1 MYVKAESSLYN
12 KQNNN
17 EDMALSHFKNSHA
30 AVNKWEV
37 VNPAL
42 FEVTLLPPALDGD
55 KEGGDLTTQ
64 LLLEHVR
71 SISGLDG
78 LNPAMGTVI
87 QKYKQAERVYLG
99 VPETTHLELQ
109 MTFSLNLNDS
119 NENYI
124 YTTLRKWYNKAFNP
138 ATGQYG
144 LKKDYSGS
152 MVIVEYNRDG
162 SIWRKVTCINV
173 IPGQPTGMNDRN
185 YDNGNEANEISIT
198 FNADCWDDQTV
209 GLPVYE

>member
-1 MYVKAESSLYN
+1 
-12 KQNNN
+12 
-17 EDMALSHFKNSHA
+17 MALSHFKNSHA

-37 VNPAL
+37 VNPAM
-42 FEVTLLPPALDGD
+42 FEVTILPPTLDGD
-55 KEGGDLTTQ
+55 RDLTTQ

-78 LNPAMGTVI
+78 LNPPMGTVI
-87 QKYKQAERVYLG
+87 QKFKQAERVYLG
-99 VPETTHLELQ
+99 VPEQTHLELS

-144 LKKDYSGS
+144 VKKEYCGS

-162 SIWRKVTCINV
+162 SIWR
-173 IPGQPTGMNDRN
+173 
-185 YDNGNEANEISIT
+185 
-198 FNADCWDDQTV
+198 
-209 GLPVYE
+209 

>member
-1 MYVKAESSLYN
+1 MS
-12 KQNNN
+12 
-17 EDMALSHFKNSHA
+17 LSHFKNSHA

-37 VNPAL
+37 VNPAM
-42 FEVTLLPPALDGD
+42 FEVTILPPTLDGQQDD
-55 KEGGDLTTQ
+55 KITQ

-78 LNPAMGTVI
+78 LTPPLGMVI

-99 VPETTHLELQ
+99 VPEQTHLELG
-109 MTFSLNLNDS
+109 MTFSFNLNYS
-119 NENYI
+119 NENYL
-124 YTTLRKWYNKAFNP
+124 YTTLRKLYNKAFYP

-144 LKKDYSGS
+144 LKKEYCGS

-162 SIWRKVTCINV
+162 SIWRKVVCVNV

-185 YDNGNEANEISIT
+185 YDSGNEANELSIT
-198 FNADCWDDQTV
+198 FQCDGWIDETV

>member
-1 MYVKAESSLYN
+1 
-12 KQNNN
+12 
-17 EDMALSHFKNSHA
+17 MALSNFKNSHA

-42 FEVTLLPPALDGD
+42 FEVTILPPALDGD
-55 KEGGDLTTQ
+55 QDDKTTQ

-78 LNPAMGTVI
+78 LNPPVGKVI
-87 QKYKQAERVYLG
+87 QKYKQADRVYLG
-99 VPETTHLELQ
+99 VPEQTHLELQ
-109 MTFSLNLNDS
+109 ITFSLNLNDS

-124 YTTLRKWYNKAFNP
+124 YTTLRKWYNKGFNP

-173 IPGQPTGMNDRN
+173 IPEQPQGLNDDN
-185 YDNGNEANEISIT
+185 YDNGNEAKEVTIL
-198 FNADCWDDQTV
+198 FDVDCWDDQTV

>member
-1 MYVKAESSLYN
+1 
-12 KQNNN
+12 
-17 EDMALSHFKNSHA
+17 MALSHFKNSHA

-37 VNPAL
+37 VNPAM
-42 FEVTLLPPALDGD
+42 FEVTLLPPTLDGQQDD
-55 KEGGDLTTQ
+55 KTTQ

-99 VPETTHLELQ
+99 VPEQTHLELQ

-144 LKKDYSGS
+144 LKKEYCGS

-162 SIWRKVTCINV
+162 SIWRKITCHDV
-173 IPGQPTGMNDRN
+173 FPTGQITGM
-185 YDNGNEANEISIT
+185 GNRSYEDPNAANELTVT
-198 FNADCWDDQTV
+198 FMVDYWDEEV
-209 GLPVYE
+209 IGLPAN

>member
-1 MYVKAESSLYN
+1 
-12 KQNNN
+12 
-17 EDMALSHFKNSHA
+17 MALSHFKNSHA

-37 VNPAL
+37 VNPAM
-42 FEVTLLPPALDGD
+42 FEVTILPPTLDGQQDD
-55 KEGGDLTTQ
+55 KTTQ

-78 LNPAMGTVI
+78 LNPAMGIVT

-99 VPETTHLELQ
+99 VPEQTHLELQ

-124 YTTLRKWYNKAFNP
+124 YTTFRKWYNKAFNP

-162 SIWRKVTCINV
+162 SIWRKVTCVNV
-173 IPGQPTGMNDRN
+173 IPGQPTGMNDDG
-185 YDNGNEANEISIT
+185 YDNGNEAKELSIT
-198 FNADCWDDQTV
+198 FNCDGWVDETV

>member
-1 MYVKAESSLYN
+1 M
-12 KQNNN
+12 
-17 EDMALSHFKNSHA
+17 LSHFKNSTA
-30 AVNKWEV
+30 AVNKYEV

-42 FEVTLLPPALDGD
+42 FEVTLLPPTLDGTDD
-55 KEGGDLTTQ
+55 KTTQ
-64 LLLEHVR
+64 LLLEHVI

-78 LNPAMGTVI
+78 LNPSMGTVI
-87 QKYKQAERVYLG
+87 QKYKQADRVYLG
-99 VPETTHLELQ
+99 VPETTHLELS
-109 MTFSLNLNDS
+109 MTFSLNLNDA

-138 ATGQYG
+138 ATGSYG
-144 LKKDYSGS
+144 LKKDYCGS

-162 SIWRKVTCINV
+162 SIWRKTTCINV

-185 YDNGNEANEISIT
+185 INSGNEANELSMT
-198 FNADCWDDQTV
+198 FYADCWDDNTV

>member
-1 MYVKAESSLYN
+1 
-12 KQNNN
+12 
-17 EDMALSHFKNSHA
+17 MALSHFKNSHA
-30 AVNKWEV
+30 AVNKWAV
-37 VNPAL
+37 VNPAM
-42 FEVTLLPPALDGD
+42 FGVTILPPTLDGQQDD
-55 KEGGDLTTQ
+55 KTTQ

-99 VPETTHLELQ
+99 VPEQTHLELQ

-144 LKKDYSGS
+144 LKKEYCGS

-162 SIWRKVTCINV
+162 SIWRKVVCVNV

-185 YDNGNEANEISIT
+185 YDSGNEANELSIT
-198 FNADCWDDQTV
+198 FQCDGWIDETV

>member
-1 MYVKAESSLYN
+1 
-12 KQNNN
+12 
-17 EDMALSHFKNSHA
+17 MALSHFKNSHA

-37 VNPAL
+37 VNPAM
-42 FEVTLLPPALDGD
+42 FEVTLLPPTLDGQQDD
-55 KEGGDLTTQ
+55 KTTQ

-78 LNPAMGTVI
+78 LNPAMGIVI
-87 QKYKQAERVYLG
+87 QKYKQAERDYLG
-99 VPETTHLELQ
+99 VPEQTHLELQ

-162 SIWRKVTCINV
+162 SIWRKISCTNV

-185 YDNGNEANEISIT
+185 YDSGNEAYELSIT
-198 FNADCWDDQTV
+198 FNCDGWLDETV

>member
-1 MYVKAESSLYN
+1 
-12 KQNNN
+12 
-17 EDMALSHFKNSHA
+17 MALSHFKNSHA

-37 VNPAL
+37 VNPAM
-42 FEVTLLPPALDGD
+42 FEVTLLPPTLDGQQDD
-55 KEGGDLTTQ
+55 KTTQ

-99 VPETTHLELQ
+99 VPEQTHLELQ

-138 ATGQYG
+138 ATGQFG
-144 LKKDYSGS
+144 ERLLVLMSFL
-152 MVIVEYNRDG
+152 VNQLV
-162 SIWRKVTCINV
+162 
-173 IPGQPTGMNDRN
+173 
-185 YDNGNEANEISIT
+185 
-198 FNADCWDDQTV
+198 
-209 GLPVYE
+209 

>member
-1 MYVKAESSLYN
+1 
-12 KQNNN
+12 
-17 EDMALSHFKNSHA
+17 MALSHFRNSHA

-37 VNPAL
+37 VNPAM
-42 FEVTLLPPALDGD
+42 FEVTILPPDGVSTQGED
-55 KEGGDLTTQ
+55 STATTTQ
-64 LLLEHVR
+64 LFLEHVR

-78 LNPAMGTVI
+78 LNPPMGTVI

-99 VPETTHLELQ
+99 VPEQTHLELT

-124 YTTLRKWYNKAFNP
+124 YTALRRWYNKGFDP

-144 LKKDYSGS
+144 LKKNYCGS
-152 MVIVEYNRDG
+152 MVIIEYNRDG
-162 SIWRKVTCINV
+162 SIWRKVDCVNV
-173 IPGQPTGMNDRN
+173 IPGQPTGLNDDN
-185 YDNGNEANEISIT
+185 YDNGNEAKEVSIT
-198 FNADCWDDQTV
+198 FQCDGWIDRTV

>member
-1 MYVKAESSLYN
+1 
-12 KQNNN
+12 
-17 EDMALSHFKNSHA
+17 MALSHFKNSHA

-42 FEVTLLPPALDGD
+42 FEVTILPPVLDGEQD
-55 KEGGDLTTQ
+55 NLTTQ

-99 VPETTHLELQ
+99 VPEQTHLELA

-138 ATGQYG
+138 ATGAYG
-144 LKKDYSGS
+144 LKKDYCGS

-162 SIWRKVTCINV
+162 SIWRKVTCNNV

-198 FNADCWDDQTV
+198 FQCDIWDDETV